1 MMMILGLFPFM
12 RSTTPY
18 QSLEQQVTWR
28 HVKNE
33 RVGKFARYQ
42 YVGPGD
48 DKVTL
53 SGELYPEITGGD
65 MSLSMLT
72 AMASTGK
79 AWPLIEGTG
88 RIYGMYVITGI
99 NETRSLF
106 FDDGKARHISFSV
119 SLERVN
125 EDLREMLGQMGDI
138 GSAVSNITDK
148 VTGAAGSILDSAKGA
163 ATDALGSLKGLMN

>member
-1 MMMILGLFPFM
+1 MMMMLGLFPFM
-12 RSTTPY
+12 LSTTPY
-18 QSLEQQVTWR
+18 QSLEQQLTWR

-106 FDDGKARHISFSV
+106 FDNGKARHISFSL

-125 EDLREMLGQMGDI
+125 EDLREMLGGTGDI
-138 GSAVSNITDK
+138 STM
-148 VTGAAGSILDSAKGA
+148 L
-163 ATDALGSLKGLMN
+163 DALSSATSGLNSISSTVTDTISTLKGIV